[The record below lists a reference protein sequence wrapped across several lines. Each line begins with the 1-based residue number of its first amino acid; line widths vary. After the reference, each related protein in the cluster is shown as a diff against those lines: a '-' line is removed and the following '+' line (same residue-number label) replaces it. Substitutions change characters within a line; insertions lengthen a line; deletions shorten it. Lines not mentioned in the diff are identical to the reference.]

1 MRIFPSD
8 SSPGAL
14 LRVTEHLLSRA
25 SGKLSRSPARR
36 GGADVLLAA
45 TLWGTTG
52 TVRTFADGA
61 SPYSVAAIRIIIGGL
76 VLLALAASTRG
87 GAGLRRLVTDRR
99 NLPLVGLGA
108 AAITVYQ
115 TAFFVAAAAPASP
128 SAPSSRS
135 AARPCSPA

>member
-1 MRIFPSD
+1 M
-8 SSPGAL
+8 
-14 LRVTEHLLSRA
+14 
-25 SGKLSRSPARR
+25 
-36 GGADVLLAA
+36 
-45 TLWGTTG
+45 
-52 TVRTFADGA
+52 
-61 SPYSVAAIRIIIGGL
+61 
-76 VLLALAASTRG
+76 LLALAASTRG